1 MIKMKRLIAI
11 YIDFIVIIMTT
22 LLTNIIMFGHFN
34 QSETV
39 IVIIIGIIVYLFV
52 FYTLM
57 IRKDLLFKNASLG
70 KKIFKLNIIMENGEI
85 PKQKIILKRNIETF
99 SSFPT
104 NILSIIFDNTTSGD
118 RKYNTSV
125 CLKK

>member
-1 MIKMKRLIAI
+1 MKRLIAI

-85 PKQKIILKRNIETF
+85 PKQKIILI
-99 SSFPT
+99 
-104 NILSIIFDNTTSGD
+104 
-118 RKYNTSV
+118 RK
-125 CLKK
+125 